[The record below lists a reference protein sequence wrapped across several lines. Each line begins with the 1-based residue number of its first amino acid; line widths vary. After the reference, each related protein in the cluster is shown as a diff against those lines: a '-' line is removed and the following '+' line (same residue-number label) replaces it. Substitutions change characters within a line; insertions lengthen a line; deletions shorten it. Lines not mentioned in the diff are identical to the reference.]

1 MPTMKTV
8 KVSATGPEKWAV
20 KTQAGDH
27 TLIVDQPESLGGEN
41 KGPSPLDYVFVA
53 LAGCLVTI
61 SKIVANQ
68 RKINLRGVEVE
79 VKGDINLAVL
89 RGQEKDDRAGFQ
101 NINVEM
107 KIDADLTPEEKR
119 EFVEEVDKRCPVSE
133 NLMNTTP
140 LSINVVE

>member
-41 KGPSPLDYVFVA
+41 KGPSPLDYVFIA

-119 EFVEEVDKRCPVSE
+119 EFVEEIDKRCPVSE

>member
-41 KGPSPLDYVFVA
+41 KGPSPLDYVFIA